1 VPKAIEGEA
10 KVPAEM
16 KVSKGTVY
24 VFEDSACLACFD
36 ANGMLVLIQQ
46 FREAHAR
53 QTVELPGGNV
63 LPGESPFAAALR
75 EFEEETALSR
85 PHSANLLFSL
95 DLDLSTSRHRTHVFQ
110 AKVDLCYNEIRAQ
123 RGVKLISLPE
133 ALAGIKGGTI
143 THAPTVAAILAQG
156 RI

>member
-1 VPKAIEGEA
+1 MLVETD
-10 KVPAEM
+10 VR
-16 KVSKGTVY
+16 KGTVY

-36 ANGMLVLIQQ
+36 ANGMLVLVEQ

-53 QTVELPGGNV
+53 NTVELPGGNV
-63 LPGESPFAAALR
+63 LPGESPLETALR

-85 PHSANLLFSL
+85 PTSAELLFSL

-110 AKVDLCYNEIRAQ
+110 ANVDVYYGEMRER
-123 RGVKLISLPE
+123 RGVRVTSLFE
-133 ALAGIKGGTI
+133 AFAEIKQGVI

-156 RI
+156 RP